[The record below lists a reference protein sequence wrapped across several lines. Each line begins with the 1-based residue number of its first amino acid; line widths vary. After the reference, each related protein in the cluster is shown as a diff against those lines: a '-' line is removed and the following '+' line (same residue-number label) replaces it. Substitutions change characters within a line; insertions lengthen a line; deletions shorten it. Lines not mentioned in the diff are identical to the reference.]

1 MTYDV
6 VHRPARSTQPLA
18 LGEKHELERAPV
30 IDQEGSKT
38 NLLTLVPLLGAA
50 TSMTVMMLFR
60 GSPFAAVGALM
71 MIVTVLA
78 SVVLLFT
85 QRGKARRER
94 EHKRDAYLEYL
105 DDNRRHYREDD
116 ERLKR
121 EARVNAPAFDALP
134 TLISDP
140 ARLWERRRTHSDFL
154 TLRLGT
160 GERRVRTIE
169 MRKQESGIERPDFFL
184 DSEARSVAQRYETCP
199 GLPCEFDFD
208 SRGEI
213 TVLGPPDLAQSV
225 VRELICR
232 TVAAHSPEDV
242 HLAVVVPPSKRD
254 AWEWVWLLP
263 HVADQER
270 PTALGPTRR
279 VYSSTGTLAADLR
292 RDLNKRSR
300 RVAEARKNTRDV
312 SIGMLLP
319 RLVVIDLTGAGPATA
334 LASPDSTL
342 SAAQLG
348 VTCVRLI
355 DERTHE
361 PDEVAARF
369 TVSES
374 VDGDASGFQ
383 VTYEKVGH
391 ADTTRGKQDLR
402 AEWVDVA
409 QAEAVARMLAP
420 LRLSPDSLEHN
431 DVADAARYT
440 EMLSLTEFT
449 ADEIRENWQPRSDQD
464 FLRIP
469 LGPDSEGKPVLLDL
483 KESAQLGMGPHGLC
497 VGATGSGK
505 SELLR
510 TIVIALLTTHA
521 PERLN
526 MVLVD
531 FKGGATFAPFE
542 GAPHVNGIITNLAED
557 PSLIDRV
564 HDSLAGEIRRRQ
576 EVLKAAGNIA
586 NITDY
591 ELHRREAQERGETW
605 TPLPHLLVIID
616 EFGELLTAQPDFID
630 LFLSIGRIGRSIG
643 VHLMLSSQRIESGK
657 LRGLET
663 YLSYR
668 LGLRTLSEAESRTVL
683 DTPDAFNLPAIP
695 GYGYLKVD
703 TSVYERFKAG
713 FVSGPFTAAQTTA
726 DAGTPTPR
734 EAPVLRAPFYVE
746 EQRSVVQALDAEENH
761 DEPEEATASER
772 TTGTTVLSHLV
783 DVLREFP
790 RATQEI
796 WLPPLRNR
804 MALDDVTGALQMT
817 SVGAVAPIGGGL
829 SIPVGMLDDPSRQ
842 WQDVWFVDLK
852 RAGGNMAVMGGPQTG
867 KTTAL
872 RTLTLAAALTHSP
885 SELAFYGIDLKG
897 SALLSLEQLPHVG
910 GIGVRTVR
918 ENVRR
923 TVEEVHAMLVHR
935 ESVFQQYGIDSVE
948 SMRAM
953 HRDGRLAELPSADIV
968 LLIDGYGQLADEFE
982 EIEPLVHELLARG
995 SGYGVHVIATA
1006 TRSNEIRI
1014 SQQSFFGNRI
1024 EFRLTEPAESAF
1036 GKKRGESLPANRPG
1050 RALQNDEL
1058 IGHFALPR
1066 FDGMSDTE
1074 GMSEA
1079 FTAIADQLAQQH
1091 ADSPVA
1097 PVRVLP
1103 PQLAFEK
1110 MQPAPRDG
1118 VLALGLR
1125 EHDFATQYVNLFGRD
1140 RHLLAMGDSQS
1151 GKTNLLRS
1159 ICRQLVAEASPDD
1172 LVIALFDPRQELDG
1186 AVPED
1191 FLGGHAK
1198 SPMLARNLAAAIGK
1212 ELTTRVPSD
1221 PTASGPVQTPT
1232 PRIVLVIDDY
1242 DVLTAG
1248 GSSPLAEL
1256 APYASMAR
1264 EVGLHVIMTRKVA
1277 GAARGMYE
1285 GFTAAVRESGAA
1297 TLLMDGDRTEGA
1309 LVGGIR
1315 PRHFPPGRGMYIQG
1329 GRAPHVIQ
1337 VAYDADLDTSEE
1349 DFE

>member
-1 MTYDV
+1 MSYSV
-6 VHRPARSTQPLA
+6 VHRPARSTQPLK
-18 LGEKHELERAPV
+18 LGEAHELERAPV
-30 IDQEGSKT
+30 IEQDGGKA

-85 QRGKARRER
+85 QRGKARRDR
-94 EHKRDAYLEYL
+94 EHKRVAYLEYL
-105 DDNRRHYREDD
+105 DDNRRDYREDD

-121 EARVNAPAFDALP
+121 EARVNAPTFDALP
-134 TLISDP
+134 TLIGDP

-154 TLRLGT
+154 HIRLGT
-160 GERRVRTIE
+160 GERRVRTIQ
-169 MRKQESGIERPDFFL
+169 MRKEESAIERPDFFL
-184 DSEARSVAQRYETCP
+184 ETEAESVCSRYQLCP
-199 GLPCEFDFD
+199 GLPCDFTFD
-208 SRGEI
+208 SLGDV
-213 TVLGPPDLAQSV
+213 TVIGPEDLAHSL
-225 VRELICR
+225 VRELVCR
-232 TVAAHSPEDV
+232 AASSHSPEDLE
-242 HLAVVVPPSKRD
+242 LAAVVPPEISAEW
-254 AWEWVWLLP
+254 AWLALLP

-270 PTALGPTRR
+270 PSPIGPLRRIYDSREALD
-279 VYSSTGTLAADLR
+279 ADLR
-292 RDLNKRSR
+292 QSLIRRSR
-300 RVAEARKNTRDV
+300 RVAEARKNSRAPE
-312 SIGMLLP
+312 IAELLP
-319 RLVVIDLTGAGPATA
+319 RLLVIDLTRDGAAAT
-334 LASPDSTL
+334 LASPDSSLTPR
-342 SAAQLG
+342 QLG
-348 VTCVRLI
+348 VTCVRVV
-355 DERTHE
+355 DERRHE
-361 PDEVAARF
+361 PDEIAGRF
-369 TVSES
+369 TVSAPKDPSDARGFS
-374 VDGDASGFQ
+374 VLH
-383 VTYEKVGH
+383 EEVGH
-391 ADTTRGKQDLR
+391 ADAIRSTQEFR
-402 AEWVDVA
+402 AERVTLAEA
-409 QAEAVARMLAP
+409 QAIARALAP

-431 DVADAARYT
+431 DVADSTRYT
-440 EMLSLTEFT
+440 EMLGLHQLS
-449 ADEIRENWQPRSDQD
+449 ADEITHNWAPRSDQD

-469 LGPDSEGKPVLLDL
+469 LGPDDAGNPVLLDL

-510 TIVIALLTTHA
+510 TIVLALLTTHS

-542 GAPHVNGIITNLAED
+542 GVPHVNGIITNLAED

-591 ELHRREAQERGETW
+591 ELHRREAEQRGDQW
-605 TPLPHLLVIID
+605 APLPHLLVIID

-683 DTPDAFNLPAIP
+683 ETPDAFNLPAIP

-703 TSVYERFKAG
+703 TTVYDRFKAG
-713 FVSGPFTAAQTTA
+713 FVSGPLVHATSDDE
-726 DAGTPTPR
+726 DAPSTSETP
-734 EAPVLRAPFYVE
+734 VYRAPMYLS
-746 EQRSVVQALDAEENH
+746 EQQQIASTIADDEQA
-761 DEPEEATASER
+761 DETPEIVASER
-772 TTGTTVLSHLV
+772 TTGTTVMSHLV

-790 RATQEI
+790 RATGEI
-796 WLPPLRNR
+796 WLPPLPSFLP
-804 MALDDVTGALQMT
+804 LDQVTGQLET
-817 SVGAVAPIGGGL
+817 TTVGLAAPIGGGL

-842 WQDVWFVDLK
+842 WQDVWFIDLK
-852 RAGGNMAVMGGPQTG
+852 RAGGNIALLGGPQTG

-885 SELAFYGIDLKG
+885 SEVAFYGIDLKG
-897 SALLSLEQLPHVG
+897 SALLTLESLPHVG

-923 TVEEVHAMLVHR
+923 TVEEVHSMLVHR
-935 ESVFQQYGIDSVE
+935 EGIFQQYGIDSVE
-948 SMRAM
+948 SMRAL
-953 HRDGRLAELPSADIV
+953 HRDGKLPELPVADVV

-982 EIEPLVHELLARG
+982 EIETLVHELLARG

-1024 EFRLTEPAESAF
+1024 EFRLTEPAESSF
-1036 GKKRGESLPANRPG
+1036 GKKKGESLPVGRPG
-1050 RALQNDEL
+1050 RAMQNDEL

-1066 FDGMSDTE
+1066 FDGVAGTDE
-1074 GMSEA
+1074 LAPA
-1079 FTAIADQLAQQH
+1079 FADIAARVTTQH
-1091 ADSPVA
+1091 AGKQA
-1097 PVRVLP
+1097 PAVRVLP
-1103 PQLAFEK
+1103 PQLSFDEVT
-1110 MQPAPRDG
+1110 PARREG
-1118 VLALGLR
+1118 VLTLGLQ
-1125 EHDFATQYVNLFGRD
+1125 EHDFAPQYVNLFGRD
-1140 RHLLAMGDSQS
+1140 RHLLVMGDAQS

-1159 ICRQLVAEASPDD
+1159 ICRQLVESSTKDD

-1186 AVPED
+1186 AVPEEY
-1191 FLGGHAK
+1191 LGGHAK
-1198 SPMLARNLAAAIGK
+1198 SALLARNLASAIHK

-1221 PTASGPVQTPT
+1221 PTASGPAQNPT

-1248 GSSPLAEL
+1248 GSSPLADL
-1256 APYASMAR
+1256 APYASMSR

-1285 GFTAAVRESGAA
+1285 PFTAAVRESGAA
-1297 TLLMDGDRTEGA
+1297 TFLMDGDRTEGA
-1309 LVGGIR
+1309 LVNGIR
-1315 PRHFPPGRGMYIQG
+1315 PRHFPTGRGLYIQG
-1329 GRAPHVIQ
+1329 GRAPHVVQ
-1337 VAYDADLDTSEE
+1337 AAYDPTLDRQE
-1349 DFE
+1349 DEFE

>member
-1 MTYDV
+1 MSYRV
-6 VHRPARSTQPLA
+6 VHRPARWTQPLK
-18 LGEKHELERAPV
+18 LDDVHELERAPV
-30 IDQEGSKT
+30 IEQNGGKA

-105 DDNRRHYREDD
+105 DDNRRRYREDD

-121 EARVNAPAFDALP
+121 EARINAPAFDALP
-134 TLISDP
+134 TLVSDP

-154 TLRLGT
+154 RVRLGT
-160 GERRVRTIE
+160 GERRVRTIG
-169 MRKQESGIERPDFFL
+169 MRKEESAIERPDFFL
-184 DSEARSVAQRYETCP
+184 ESEAESVCSRYQSCP
-199 GLPCEFDFD
+199 GLPCDFAFD
-208 SRGEI
+208 SRGEM
-213 TVLGPPDLAQSV
+213 TVVGPEDLAHSL

-232 TVAAHSPEDV
+232 AACSHSPED
-242 HLAVVVPPSKRD
+242 LEIAVVVPPASSSQW
-254 AWEWVWLLP
+254 AWVALLP
-263 HVADQER
+263 HVVDQER
-270 PTALGPTRR
+270 PSPIGPLRR
-279 VYSSTGTLAADLR
+279 IYDSRDALAADLR
-292 RDLNKRSR
+292 QSLIRRSR
-300 RVAEARKNTRDV
+300 RVAEARKNSRD
-312 SIGMLLP
+312 SDIGELLP
-319 RLVVIDLTGAGPATA
+319 RLLVLDLTREGAAAVLT
-334 LASPDSTL
+334 SPDSSL
-342 SAAQLG
+342 SPRQLG
-348 VTCVRLI
+348 VTCVRVVDDRL
-355 DERTHE
+355 HE
-361 PDEVAARF
+361 PDEIAARF
-369 TVSES
+369 TVSAPEDAADELGFS
-374 VDGDASGFQ
+374 VLH
-383 VTYEKVGH
+383 EEVGH
-391 ADTTRGKQDLR
+391 ADAVRSTQTFR
-402 AEWVDVA
+402 AERVTSAEA
-409 QAEAVARMLAP
+409 QALARTLAP

-431 DVADAARYT
+431 DVADSTRYT
-440 EMLSLTEFT
+440 EMLGLRELS
-449 ADEIRENWQPRSDQD
+449 DQEITTNWQPRSEQD
-464 FLRIP
+464 FLRVP
-469 LGPDSEGKPVLLDL
+469 LGPDGDGNPVLLDL

-510 TIVIALLTTHA
+510 TFVLALLTTHP

-542 GAPHVNGIITNLAED
+542 GVPHVNGIITNLAED

-591 ELHRREAQERGETW
+591 ELHRREAERRGEQW
-605 TPLPHLLVIID
+605 APLPHLLVIID

-683 DTPDAFNLPAIP
+683 DTADAFNLPAIP

-703 TSVYERFKAG
+703 TTVYERFKAG
-713 FVSGPFTAAQTTA
+713 FVSGPLANATMQDEETPVRSEPRIHAAPYFLGEQQEIVAAA
-726 DAGTPTPR
+726 D
-734 EAPVLRAPFYVE
+734 VE
-746 EQRSVVQALDAEENH
+746 EHPDEEN
-761 DEPEEATASER
+761 EPVASER
-772 TTGTTVLSHLV
+772 TTGTTVMGHLV

-796 WLPPLRNR
+796 WLPPL
-804 MALDDVTGALQMT
+804 AAHLPLDAVTGPLETTVAG
-817 SVGAVAPIGGGL
+817 VVAPIGGNL

-842 WQDVWFVDLK
+842 WQDVWYVDLK
-852 RAGGNMAVMGGPQTG
+852 RAGGNISILGGPQTG

-872 RTLTLAAALTHSP
+872 RTLTLAAALTHTP

-897 SALLSLEQLPHVG
+897 SGLLTLESLPHVG

-923 TVEEVHAMLVHR
+923 TVEEVHSMLVHR
-935 ESVFQQYGIDSVE
+935 ENIFQQYGIDSVE
-948 SMRAM
+948 SMRAL
-953 HRDGRLAELPSADIV
+953 HRDGKLPELPVADIV

-982 EIEPLVHELLARG
+982 EIETLVHELLARG
-995 SGYGVHVIATA
+995 SGYGVHVVATA

-1024 EFRLTEPAESAF
+1024 EFRLTEPAESSF
-1036 GKKRGESLPANRPG
+1036 GKKKGESLPTNRPG
-1050 RALQNDEL
+1050 RAMQIDEL

-1066 FDGMSDTE
+1066 FDGVAGTNGLAD
-1074 GMSEA
+1074 A
-1079 FTAIADQLAQQH
+1079 FADIAARITAQH
-1091 ADSPVA
+1091 PDDHA
-1097 PVRVLP
+1097 PAVRVLP
-1103 PQLAFEK
+1103 PQLSFDDVT
-1110 MQPAPRDG
+1110 PVPREG
-1118 VLALGLR
+1118 MVALGLQ
-1125 EHDFATQYVNLFGRD
+1125 EHDFAPQYVNFFGRD
-1140 RHLLAMGDSQS
+1140 RHMLVMGDSRS

-1159 ICRQLVAEASPDD
+1159 ICRQLVEASTPDD

-1186 AVPED
+1186 AVPEAY
-1191 FLGGHAK
+1191 LGGHAK
-1198 SPMLARNLAAAIGK
+1198 SPMLSRNLAAAIQK
-1212 ELTTRVPSD
+1212 ELVTRVPSD
-1221 PTASGPVQTPT
+1221 PTSSGPAQTPT

-1248 GSSPLAEL
+1248 GTSPLGEL
-1256 APYASMAR
+1256 APFASMAR
-1264 EVGLHVIMTRKVA
+1264 EVGLHVVMTRKVA
-1277 GAARGMYE
+1277 GASRGMYE
-1285 GFTAAVRESGAA
+1285 AFTAAVRESGAA
-1297 TLLMDGDRTEGA
+1297 TFLMDGDRTEGA
-1309 LVGGIR
+1309 LVNGIR
-1315 PRHFPPGRGMYIQG
+1315 PRHFPPGRGLYIQG
-1329 GRAPHVIQ
+1329 GRAPHIVQ
-1337 VAYDADLDTSEE
+1337 AAYDPSLDPQE
-1349 DFE
+1349 DELE